1 MGRKAGRTNSW
12 LSLWVAGGL
21 KDCGVEQIAKRPAK
35 MLAIVRRL
43 CHENREQGVLRRNPE
58 CRSRPAAPEIVA
70 DRSWRRRES
79 ILQAHA
85 EAEDESVTRRKKRAA
100 AVNIRSK
107 KSALHNTD

>member
-12 LSLWVAGGL
+12 LSLWAAGGL
-21 KDCGVEQIAKRPAK
+21 KDCRVEQIAKRPAK

-58 CRSRPAAPEIVA
+58 CRSRPAAPEIVS

-85 EAEDESVTRRKKRAA
+85 EAESVARRKQRVAA
-100 AVNIRSK
+100 
-107 KSALHNTD
+107 

>member
-43 CHENREQGVLRRNPE
+43 CHESIEQGGYKRNPE
-58 CRSRPAAPEIVA
+58 CWSRPAAAEIVA
-70 DRSWRRRES
+70 ARSWRRRES
-79 ILQAHA
+79 ILQAPAKA
-85 EAEDESVTRRKKRAA
+85 EAWRQARRNLDVA
-100 AVNIRSK
+100 AVDDAS
-107 KSALHNTD
+107 